1 MKCRCG
7 KLYRKLAIDC
17 VLVPGKVEGGEVSC
31 VSQGCKGVRALRLL
45 MTGLCALLYCGHWG
59 ADNGAA
65 STDSTGDA
73 AAESTLMMPAG
84 CSETSHPSFDHFVV
98 VSVICCQ

>member
-17 VLVPGKVEGGEVSC
+17 VLVPGKVEAGEVSC

-65 STDSTGDA
+65 STDSTGGAAGGEHSDDA
-73 AAESTLMMPAG
+73 CWLLRDIAS
-84 CSETSHPSFDHFVV
+84 
-98 VSVICCQ
+98 II